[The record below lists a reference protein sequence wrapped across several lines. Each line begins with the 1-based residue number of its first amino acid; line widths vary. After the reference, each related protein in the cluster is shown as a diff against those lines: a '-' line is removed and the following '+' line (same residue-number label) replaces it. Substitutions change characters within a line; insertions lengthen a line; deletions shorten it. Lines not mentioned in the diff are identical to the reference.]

1 MPRIARIVYPELPH
15 HITQRGNF
23 KHNIFIS
30 EDDIIQYVKL
40 IEVANKHLK
49 IEILAYCFMMNHVHF
64 IMVPPEEESLAFFF
78 NSLSMRYA
86 QYFNRKLGRKGHLWQ
101 DRYYSCPL
109 DSRHFYEAVRY
120 VENNP
125 VKAGIVK
132 YAAEYRWSSASIH
145 IDGNYN
151 DSSLLTRNSRHLDDL
166 KIQNWKEYLET
177 DSNKDLISNIKSC
190 TSSGKPAG
198 SKDFIEKIEQVTGR
212 VLINKRRGRP
222 SIK

>member
-23 KHNIFIS
+23 KQNIFTS
-30 EDDIIQYVKL
+30 
-40 IEVANKHLK
+40 
-49 IEILAYCFMMNHVHF
+49 
-64 IMVPPEEESLAFFF
+64 EEESLASFF

-109 DSRHFYEAVRY
+109 DLRHFYEAVRY

-125 VKAGIVK
+125 VKAGIVRF
-132 YAAEYRWSSASIH
+132 AAEYRWSSASIH
-145 IDGNYN
+145 IDGNYD

-166 KIQNWKEYLET
+166 KIQNWKEYLES
-177 DSNKDLISNIKSC
+177 DSNKDLVSNIKSC

-198 SKDFIEKIEQVTGR
+198 SKGFIAKVEQVTGR
-212 VLINKRRGRP
+212 VLISKRRGRP

>member
-23 KHNIFIS
+23 KQNIFTS
-30 EDDIIQYVKL
+30 EDDIIQYLKL
-40 IEVANKHLK
+40 IKVANKHLK

-109 DSRHFYEAVRY
+109 DLRHFYEAVRY

-125 VKAGIVK
+125 VKAGIVRF
-132 YAAEYRWSSASIH
+132 AAEYRWSSASIH
-145 IDGNYN
+145 IDGNTSVMSTVNRRIQTMQFYPRIISCKLPLYFGLFIVPVIPPGCYFFFYGTN
-151 DSSLLTRNSRHLDDL
+151 SIYSS
-166 KIQNWKEYLET
+166 IQTLF
-177 DSNKDLISNIKSC
+177 
-190 TSSGKPAG
+190 G
-198 SKDFIEKIEQVTGR
+198 
-212 VLINKRRGRP
+212 
-222 SIK
+222 